1 MGRVAPGGQG
11 PLQGAQRPRKLES
24 NGLPRTWLAGQ
35 PPPPSSL
42 SPPPVQAGHIRGLL
56 LSGAQGS
63 PTSSWKPVEQ
73 LQSQAQPSGR
83 RGHSAGRPCAVF
95 TSCSLCQKGH
105 GDPTE
110 SILAFHGVT
119 STSETMCHARLGR
132 GPFPPRPY
140 QCPKGWETT
149 GRPGKTLSSETTWGS
164 GQRHASSQEA
174 STSVPWDSPSPATLR
189 GTQCSGAACWPA
201 WPSPY
206 CLPEE
211 AAGLGSWPLTQSRRP
226 EGGLPEP
233 QAVPLGQAGVS
244 QKWGPRGS
252 ESGCPWGHR
261 DACPRQYL
269 LAARSGAPVSRM
281 DAGHC
286 RWASHTGVLSHPEPQ
301 DELAVRGQDGR
312 AGSGP

>member
-1 MGRVAPGGQG
+1 MAGWTAPTSQQSVTPACPGRPHSRPPLKWSSGLPHVLLETGRAAAKPGS
-11 PLQGAQRPRKLES
+11 AVRTQRPLGRAAMCCVHKLF
-24 NGLPRTWLAGQ
+24 
-35 PPPPSSL
+35 
-42 SPPPVQAGHIRGLL
+42 
-56 LSGAQGS
+56 
-63 PTSSWKPVEQ
+63 
-73 LQSQAQPSGR
+73 SQ
-83 RGHSAGRPCAVF
+83 
-95 TSCSLCQKGH
+95 CQKGH

-189 GTQCSGAACWPA
+189 GTRCSGAACWPA